1 MDHRVEGGEGVRELR
16 LVVTAEDYDEAIAFY
31 RDALGLPELA
41 DFSSEDGRVRLFDAG
56 RATLEIADARQA
68 GFIDRIEV
76 GRRVAGHIRIAF
88 EVEDSRRT
96 MARLASAG
104 AMIIAGLVEMPWG
117 PTNVRIDAPAD
128 LQLTLFSGPSDL
140 PAG

>member
-1 MDHRVEGGEGVRELR
+1 MDQRVDGGEGVRELR
-16 LVVTAEDYDEAIAFY
+16 LVVTADDYDEAIAFY

-104 AMIIAGLVEMPWG
+104 AIIIAGPVETPWG
-117 PTNVRIDAPAD
+117 STNVRIDAPAD
-128 LQLTLFSGPSDL
+128 LQLTLFSGPSDVA
-140 PAG
+140 AG